1 VDTVNARMFA
11 RCISTCFLLT
21 ACGLW
26 MPAQNRNAP
35 MTQADS
41 HDELS
46 GDLVPFVSQAD
57 VSMVVAQIQ
66 NSRLARTVYQ
76 GLEEDSGPVALK
88 VLNVLHGGKPA
99 VGETIT
105 VFAHRIADPLVRVRN
120 LFDQWNGLSL
130 RDGDF
135 LIFGLRQS
143 PNAGAWVP
151 LAARQVAG
159 PEAGESAAL
168 RQCYA
173 IESVPFDTAQKSAL
187 LQEALKSREDLL
199 FRYSVESVRRMAVHD
214 RAAAVDLLFVAVS
227 DPGLSSEE
235 RFDAGRA
242 LTEQIFFRRDAKA
255 DGANRT
261 AVAALAKGLVL
272 ESDPQKRVDWAQLLS
287 SCVMMSF
294 TGDATRD
301 DRLRRELIRGTG
313 TPSSQVVSAL
323 DHALSHSA
331 SDARQRIESLRQ
343 LWATP

>member
-1 VDTVNARMFA
+1 
-11 RCISTCFLLT
+11 
-21 ACGLW
+21 
-26 MPAQNRNAP
+26 

-41 HDELS
+41 HEELS

-66 NSRLARTVYQ
+66 SSRLGRTVYQ
-76 GLEEDSGPVALK
+76 GLEEESGPVALK
-88 VLNVLHGGKPA
+88 VLNVLHGRKPQ

-130 RDGDF
+130 SDGDF

-143 PNAGAWVP
+143 ANTGTWLP

-159 PEAGESAAL
+159 PDAPEIDAL
-168 RQCYA
+168 RKCYL
-173 IESVPFDTAQKSAL
+173 IESTPFDTAQKNAL
-187 LQEALKSREDLL
+187 LQEALKSRQDLL
-199 FRYSVESVRRMAVHD
+199 FRYAVECARRIAVLD
-214 RAAAVDLLFVAVS
+214 RTSAVNLLFAAIA
-227 DPGLSSEE
+227 DRGLTSGQ
-235 RFDAGRA
+235 RFDLGHA
-242 LTEQIFFRRDAKA
+242 LTEQIFFRRDAKV

-272 ESDPQKRVDWAQLLS
+272 EPDPQKRLDWAQLLA

-294 TGDATRD
+294 TGDASRD
-301 DRLRRELIRGTG
+301 ERLRQELIRGTG
-313 TPSSQVVSAL
+313 IPASQVVSAL
-323 DHALSHSA
+323 DDALGHAA
-331 SDARQRIESLRQ
+331 SDASQRIERLRQ